1 MENNEKKKTYDF
13 VGKRKIF
20 AAVPIVIAVVTIL
33 VALILGVPVDIEFK
47 GGTMLTYSYTGTID
61 VNEVRDAV
69 GELSLGTVG
78 VTTGSAFGSDL
89 ETVQLSFSSA
99 EGLTADV
106 QYDVSE
112 KLIAAFPENELALVN
127 SQDVSPSAGFS
138 FFLKC
143 FVAVLFSFLLL
154 IVYIAVRFKNIGG
167 WSAGV
172 FSLVA
177 LFNDV
182 FMVFAAFVFC
192 RLSID
197 ANFMAVILT
206 ILGYSINS
214 TIVMFD
220 RVRENRKLYGKKM
233 SITELVNA
241 SIQQTLSRSIKTTVT
256 TSIAVLSMCVVALIC
271 GVESII
277 SFVFPMLV
285 GLLAGAYSSVF
296 ISGPLW
302 ASWQL
307 RENAGKKKTKKTV
320 SA

>member
-1 MENNEKKKTYDF
+1 MENKKYFDF
-13 VGKRKIF
+13 VGKQKIF
-20 AAVPIVIAVVTIL
+20 LAIPIIIAVITIL
-33 VALILGVPVDIEFK
+33 TALILGVPVDIEFK

-61 VNEVRDAV
+61 VNAV
-69 GELSLGTVG
+69 KNTVEGLSLGTVG

-89 ETVQLSFSSA
+89 ETVQLSFSS
-99 EGLTADV
+99 EKGLTADV

-112 KLIAAFPENELALVN
+112 KLAAAFPENTLELVN
-127 SQDVSPSAGFS
+127 SQDVNPSAGFS

-154 IVYIAVRFKNIGG
+154 IIYIAVRFKNIGG

-220 RVRENRKLYGKKM
+220 RVRENRKLYGKK
-233 SITELVNA
+233 IGVAELVNA

-277 SFVFPMLV
+277 SFVFPMLI

-302 ASWQL
+302 AAWQL
-307 RENAGKKKTKKTV
+307 REGDGKKKTKKPV

>member
-1 MENNEKKKTYDF
+1 MENKIFDF

-20 AAVPIVIAVVTIL
+20 CVIPLIIAAITII
-33 VALILGVPVDIEFK
+33 VALILGVEVDIEFK
-47 GGTMLTYSYTGTID
+47 GGTMLTYSYSGTID
-61 VNEVRDAV
+61 TAKVKSTVEGFD
-69 GELSLGTVG
+69 LGTVG

-89 ETVQLSFSSA
+89 ETVQVSFSSA
-99 EGLTADV
+99 SGLTADV
-106 QYDVSE
+106 QYQVSDT
-112 KLIAAFPENELALVN
+112 LAAAFPENNLALVN
-127 SQDVSPSAGFS
+127 SQDVNPSAGFS

-143 FVAVLFSFLLL
+143 FVAVAFSFILLV
-154 IVYIAVRFKNIGG
+154 IYIAFRFKNIGG

-177 LFNDV
+177 LANDV
-182 FMVFAAFVFC
+182 FMVFASFVFF
-192 RLSID
+192 RLPID

-220 RVRENRKLYGKKM
+220 RVRENRKLYGKKLE
-233 SITELVNA
+233 ITELVNT
-241 SIQQTLSRSIKTTVT
+241 SIRQTLSRAMKTTIT
-256 TSIAVLSMCVVALIC
+256 TVLAVLAMCVVALVC

-285 GLLAGAYSSVF
+285 GLIAGAYSSVF

-302 ASWQL
+302 AAWNT
-307 RENAGKKKTKKTV
+307 RPGAGAKNKKK
-320 SA
+320 

>member
-1 MENNEKKKTYDF
+1 MENKNYFDF

-20 AAVPIVIAVVTIL
+20 LTIPIVIAAVTIL
-33 VALILGVPVDIEFK
+33 TALIFGVPVDIEFK
-47 GGTMLTYSYTGTID
+47 GGTMLTYSYAGAID
-61 VNEVRDAV
+61 TAAV
-69 GELSLGTVG
+69 KSIVEELGLGTVG
-78 VTTGSAFGSDL
+78 VTTGSAFASDL
-89 ETVQLSFSSA
+89 ETIQLSFSSE

-106 QYDVSE
+106 QYSVSE
-112 KLIAAFPENELALVN
+112 KLIAAFPQNALELVN
-127 SQDVSPSAGFS
+127 SQDVNPSAGFS

-143 FVAVLFSFLLL
+143 FVAVLFSFILL

-233 SITELVNA
+233 EITELVNA

-277 SFVFPMLV
+277 SFVFPMLI

-302 ASWQL
+302 AAWRL
-307 RENAGKKKTKKTV
+307 RDGAKNSPKAKTTT
-320 SA
+320 A